1 MGEAQEVLDSL
12 RGPARSLR
20 DAAPEAWAGF
30 AALHHAALADGVLPG
45 HVKELM
51 ALVIAVSKECDGCIA
66 SHARAAA
73 RKGAT
78 AEQVAE
84 AISVAILMNGGPAT
98 VYGPR
103 AWAAFNEFAAP
114 AVAPPAAPTAAPA
127 AAPAGGGAG
136 S

>member
-1 MGEAQEVLDSL
+1 MGEAQEVLDAL

-30 AALHHAALADGVLPG
+30 AALHQAAMADGVLPG
-45 HVKELM
+45 YVKELM

-66 SHARAAA
+66 SHARGAA

-114 AVAPPAAPTAAPA
+114 V
-127 AAPAGGGAG
+127 AAPAGSGAG
-136 S
+136 SGAGT